1 MQNLSY
7 SQIKNIAV
15 IEYGW
20 DKEEGNAF
28 MTWLGKQEGI
38 NFNSDEEDHGLQ
50 NVNQVRT
57 MMHQYQHRPVLL
69 GNAFSLNMIQG
80 NKTLKTRVLDVEDV
94 QDILKER
101 AVVSVVGHDTTAVI
115 FSSML
120 GSHIPSNRTTVKL
133 EAGDDFIVGQ
143 YKGPRLEEG
152 STSLP
157 DGASIEWIMVTVQ

>member
-50 NVNQVRT
+50 TVNQVRT
-57 MMHQYQHRPVLL
+57 MMYRFQHRPVLL

-80 NKTLKTRVLDVEDV
+80 NKTLKTRVLDIEQV
-94 QDILKER
+94 QDLVKER
-101 AVVSVVGHDTTAVI
+101 VPTSAVGHGDTATIVSGLI
-115 FSSML
+115 
-120 GSHIPSNRTTVKL
+120 GKQITSNRITVKL
-133 EAGDDFIVGQ
+133 ESGDDILVAQ

-152 STSLP
+152 ATVLP
-157 DGASIEWIMVTVQ
+157 EGASIEWVMVTVQ

>member
-7 SQIKNIAV
+7 SQIKNIPAA
-15 IEYGW
+15 EYGW
-20 DKEEGNAF
+20 DVEDVHAF

-38 NFNSDEEDHGLQ
+38 DFNSDEEDHGLQ

-57 MMHQYQHRPVLL
+57 MMYRFQHRPVLL

-94 QDILKER
+94 QYILKER
-101 AVVSVVGHDTTAVI
+101 AVTSAVGHDTTAVI

-120 GSHIPSNRTTVKL
+120 GHQITSNRTTVKL
-133 EAGDDFIVGQ
+133 ETGDDFIVGQ

-157 DGASIEWIMVTVQ
+157 EGAKIEWIMVTVQ

>member
-20 DKEEGNAF
+20 DKDEGNAF

-57 MMHQYQHRPVLL
+57 MMDRFQHRPVLL
-69 GNAFSLNMIQG
+69 GNAFSLNMVQG

-94 QDILKER
+94 QYILKER
-101 AVVSVVGHDTTAVI
+101 AVVSAVGHDTTAVI

-120 GSHIPSNRTTVKL
+120 GHQITSNRTTVKL
-133 EAGDDFIVGQ
+133 ESGDDFIVGQ

-157 DGASIEWIMVTVQ
+157 EGAKIEWIMVTVQ